1 MQIEQWSLCQCCGSG
16 TARTRIYY
24 DRWIRI
30 QKGKYDLQTREKT
43 NFFFWSAGYSLLRAE
58 DLSSCSLAVFHGVL
72 GINELH
78 FLIFKKRIQLYNF
91 KIFCHKNPSPDSHW
105 NNADPQ
111 HWITF
116 CGYVRAWWNRRPED
130 EFMNV
135 QFRWVRRLEVSIYNG
150 YITNQFQT
158 TLLRGGGGGRE

>member
-1 MQIEQWSLCQCCGSG
+1 MPL
-16 TARTRIYY
+16 
-24 DRWIRI
+24 
-30 QKGKYDLQTREKT
+30 
-43 NFFFWSAGYSLLRAE
+43 FFVYFSYFIAYIHSFDHIHTIHLSVTICRGRYLLRAE

-72 GINELH
+72 GIYELH
-78 FLIFKKRIQLYNF
+78 FLIIKKKIQLYNF
-91 KIFCHKNPSPDSHW
+91 TIFCHKNPSPDSHW
-105 NNADPQ
+105 NNTDPQ
-111 HWITF
+111 HWITL

-158 TLLRGGGGGRE
+158 TLLKGVGGGGSKIP